1 MRVRISRSKMRP
13 ACMEQCSWLYSA
25 EAIRAADRFWR
36 LDRRVYELA
45 AQVEPTLELLNPS
58 DGSGEPASAPPVELR
73 RTLRNLGGE
82 IECLAVCSNTAGF
95 HCSAAGG
102 SRLVAKGA
110 SEAQRPLGP
119 ACLFVSY
126 DLNERSHHLLVI
138 ELPSGQRH
146 RLDAEIDWSLPIS
159 DLHCDS
165 SAQRLYISQGED
177 GCTVVSLSGNVLH
190 KINANSLE
198 HKLGAASAVVS
209 GRDQLFLLDGKEKR
223 LLGIDKSDYSVSADF
238 DLGNF
243 FTGRPWM
250 GGLAISGSRVLV
262 ADKGGRSVHK
272 VCSLTGR
279 LIASYPTA
287 GAADSPQLQRPTG
300 LAVDSR
306 GVVCVSDSWG
316 QTVQLFLADGSPVH
330 VLGIDGQPGGGEGQF
345 DGPQGVG
352 LLESDP
358 LSGQRLL
365 YVADWRNQAVKD
377 VALCEVAPSVGV
389 CPHSGQPLCRGHL
402 HREQR
407 RVRALGLAALKALAE
422 ATENYPELR
431 RCLSRQ
437 EADQIELEQQFRLLK
452 AQQQYWRRR
461 ICDAAKRELDQLTGR
476 IRALEGVVQFSE
488 TANRAADA
496 GNWRHVFQL
505 VDQISDSV
513 VYLTECETP
522 SREAESLRAAES
534 LAGTRAAHKALT
546 DGLLQLSAEPV
557 KTLGPVTGGG
567 RIWRV
572 AICDNTA
579 SHWVCSSGSNTD
591 EGLVTRS
598 RSTPTGAGGS
608 WRRLAPVCLVVAFH
622 ADDQPDHLALL
633 AMKGGSSDTPIGRLT
648 PPLRWS
654 SPVHS
659 LRCDSGHQLLYLT
672 QGRAGLFIL
681 DLTGRLRRRLTPQ
694 ALGLPPRS
702 RLTGL
707 SVPPGSQRFY
717 ALSYAEQ
724 KVAIVSRQPPW
735 PVLASLDVS
744 GCYSAA
750 FFTESLAWC
759 RHGRRLLITDW
770 AGRAIRRL
778 DVDTGRVVATLTGGD
793 GDAVAFQSPY
803 DVLTDQRGRLY
814 IADVA
819 SRVIRLLD
827 ADGRRCLRV
836 FEVGFDGDVG
846 DGKIME
852 QRKSRAQTVGSDAGE
867 AQIGNDSQAAGSPM
881 CLDLWEGGASGRWDW
896 LVVADSNGYQV
907 RVHKTFVENTTLRGV
922 RKCYA
927 TRHRV
932 LRLHWLLY

>member
-1 MRVRISRSKMRP
+1 MLATP
-13 ACMEQCSWLYSA
+13 AACS
-25 EAIRAADRFWR
+25 
-36 LDRRVYELA
+36 
-45 AQVEPTLELLNPS
+45 
-58 DGSGEPASAPPVELR
+58 
-73 RTLRNLGGE
+73 
-82 IECLAVCSNTAGF
+82 
-95 HCSAAGG
+95 
-102 SRLVAKGA
+102 
-110 SEAQRPLGP
+110 
-119 ACLFVSY
+119 
-126 DLNERSHHLLVI
+126 
-138 ELPSGQRH
+138 
-146 RLDAEIDWSLPIS
+146 
-159 DLHCDS
+159 
-165 SAQRLYISQGED
+165 
-177 GCTVVSLSGNVLH
+177 
-190 KINANSLE
+190 
-198 HKLGAASAVVS
+198 
-209 GRDQLFLLDGKEKR
+209 
-223 LLGIDKSDYSVSADF
+223 
-238 DLGNF
+238 
-243 FTGRPWM
+243 
-250 GGLAISGSRVLV
+250 
-262 ADKGGRSVHK
+262 
-272 VCSLTGR
+272 
-279 LIASYPTA
+279 
-287 GAADSPQLQRPTG
+287 
-300 LAVDSR
+300 
-306 GVVCVSDSWG
+306 
-316 QTVQLFLADGSPVH
+316 
-330 VLGIDGQPGGGEGQF
+330 
-345 DGPQGVG
+345 
-352 LLESDP
+352 
-358 LSGQRLL
+358 
-365 YVADWRNQAVKD
+365 

-907 RVHKTFVENTTLRGV
+907 SVHKVAKTDS
-922 RKCYA
+922 
-927 TRHRV
+927 
-932 LRLHWLLY
+932 